1 MYAQTIY
8 LRRKKK
14 RDKKTLLLF
23 QLHAHHRRTE
33 QPFHFLHFR
42 GYGAMTE
49 VMLLTEKQTL

>member
-1 MYAQTIY
+1 MHKTIY
-8 LRRKKK
+8 LRRKK

-23 QLHAHHRRTE
+23 QLHAHHQRTE